1 MVAAEQTQAM
11 SNPYL
16 EVVNTLGHTVSLDRE
31 QAFLLFTAFMGD
43 LEKTAQALGIAPVA
57 LLRVVD
63 DEGWLRTLE
72 PILKLRKSD
81 TPLDFERGLNR
92 ALNFVQAHRLRLFLE
107 RALRVFSGWS
117 EAELLANI
125 NTVKTTPGGITTT
138 ALNVR
143 ALTDF
148 AAALEKAH
156 AMTYAALSDTASDR
170 SARKG
175 EQAQSSVGEMHL
187 KLADAMAKVGSS
199 KSPRSVLLGAQ
210 LAEAQDV
217 AIKRAIAA
225 AVPSPTAAPVILD
238 NPLDCDDH

>member
-1 MVAAEQTQAM
+1 M

-43 LEKTAQALGIAPVA
+43 LEKTAQALGISAVS

-81 TPLDFERGLNR
+81 APLDFERGLNR

-107 RALRVFSGWS
+107 RALRVFTGWS
-117 EAELLANI
+117 EKELLDNI
-125 NTVKTTPGGITTT
+125 NNVKTSAAGTVTTS
-138 ALNVR
+138 LNIR

-148 AAALEKAH
+148 AAALEKTH
-156 AMTYAALSDTASDR
+156 AMTYMALSDTASDR

-175 EQAQSSVGEMHL
+175 EPAQTSVGEMHI
-187 KLADAMAKVGSS
+187 KLAEAMAKVGGSVT
-199 KSPRSVLLGAQ
+199 PRSVLLNAQ
-210 LAEAQDV
+210 LREAESVRIQRDL
-217 AIKRAIAA
+217 AA
-225 AVPSPTAAPVILD
+225 AAKPVPAPVIIPPS
-238 NPLDCDDH
+238 PLDDDDH